1 MFIPNNVHI
10 YVIFERVSF
19 DMYVHADVLFESMYL
34 ALAIVFYSTT
44 AKKSSYKY

>member
-1 MFIPNNVHI
+1 MFIPNNLRM

-19 DMYVHADVLFESMYL
+19 NIYVHADLLFESMYL
-34 ALAIVFYSTT
+34 TLAIVFYSTT